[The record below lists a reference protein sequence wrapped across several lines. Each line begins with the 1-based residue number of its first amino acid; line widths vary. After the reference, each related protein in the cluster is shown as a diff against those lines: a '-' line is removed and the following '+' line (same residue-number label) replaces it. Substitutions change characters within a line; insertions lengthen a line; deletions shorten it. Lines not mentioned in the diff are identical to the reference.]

1 MSMFHSHKAQKRQAA
16 GKSCS
21 VARGAIIIA
30 THSNQARTGIQVSFS
45 VLHNLRLLQDEH
57 EGGCK

>member
-1 MSMFHSHKAQKRQAA
+1 MSMFHSHEVQKRQAA

-21 VARGAIIIA
+21 VARGAIIIT
-30 THSNQARTGIQVSFS
+30 THSNQARTRIQVSFS
-45 VLHNLRLLQDEH
+45 VLHNLRLLQDGH